1 MNNSNEAR
9 LKIAVFIDVDNISIG
24 VKQSMN
30 RNFDVGAV
38 LEAIKEKGEII
49 TKVAYGDWKRA
60 DDFSRAMTQHAIQMV
75 QRNATP
81 GGDKNGADI
90 ALALD
95 ALETAFTRPHIN
107 AFVIVGGDSDFIA
120 LVEKLKQYDKT
131 VFVVGG
137 RGFTS
142 IILQKNCH
150 EFISYENLVGAHTS
164 RKLTGRIQLSSPAT
178 LKNAMPLVRRA
189 LKILSDRE
197 VSPQL
202 GLLKSTLLQ
211 LDSTFSERDY
221 GVGSFRDFVQKLA
234 DAGYINLKQVDRSI
248 LVEMKESFKEQEN
261 AEDAVDL
268 ENESAETTAEIKEPS
283 AAPAET
289 ASADMDESHV
299 VPAET
304 TRETAETTETGE
316 AGEAAATVSAENAA
330 NMPTPLQSTDAGA
343 ALEELFRDSATKPHW
358 PLYVRT
364 FKQFLRAQQPP
375 FDERQYG
382 ISSTY
387 DLARQAQR
395 EGLFHIERNRQGI
408 LRIFPGERFPKPAQG
423 VEEIPA
429 EISPEISSGES
440 AYPVEISEE
449 MKERSAVTPVISTE
463 NAAGKAA
470 PETGVPEI
478 AVPET
483 VVAEVSLLTE
493 QLVERMET
501 TEIGIAENTA
511 SEPADSSVVKPKVKP
526 RTQRK
531 SAAATAK
538 ASKSATAAGKT
549 QNAPGKTQNAPGKTQ
564 NAPDKT
570 QNAPGKTQ
578 NAPGKTQNAPGKTQN
593 VPSKTQTTTKGKS
606 RKKKEE

>member
-150 EFISYENLVGAHTS
+150 EFISYENLVGVNTS
-164 RKLTGRIQLSSPAT
+164 RKLTGRIQLSSPST
-178 LKNAMPLVRRA
+178 LGNAMPLVRRA

-234 DAGYINLKQVDRSI
+234 DAGYIYLKQVDRSI
-248 LVEMKESFKEQEN
+248 LVEMKEGSREQEN
-261 AEDAVDL
+261 VEDSAEP
-268 ENESAETTAEIKEPS
+268 EKESAETAQADLREPV
-283 AAPAET
+283 AAPVEAG
-289 ASADMDESHV
+289 S
-299 VPAET
+299 
-304 TRETAETTETGE
+304 ETGE
-316 AGEAAATVSAENAA
+316 TGEPPAAAAPTDADVSAPMPAA
-330 NMPTPLQSTDAGA
+330 AASA
-343 ALEELFRDSATKPHW
+343 ALEELFRNSASKPHW
-358 PLYVRT
+358 PLYLRT
-364 FKQFLRAQQPP
+364 FKQFLRAQQPQ

-395 EGLFHIERNRQGI
+395 DGLFNIERNRQGI
-408 LRIFPGERFPKPAQG
+408 LRIFPGERFPKPAREA
-423 VEEIPA
+423 EEAAIPA
-429 EISPEISSGES
+429 SLEISADES
-440 AYPVEISEE
+440 AYPAEVHE
-449 MKERSAVTPVISTE
+449 KEFTGKRRESLTH
-463 NAAGKAA
+463 AAGQASGSDGHPETESAAESEHRRPAASGDAKETEAPHTAAAETAPERIKPAKKAA
-470 PETGVPEI
+470 
-478 AVPET
+478 
-483 VVAEVSLLTE
+483 
-493 QLVERMET
+493 
-501 TEIGIAENTA
+501 ENKGA
-511 SEPADSSVVKPKVKP
+511 GKKPKVKP
-526 RTQRK
+526 QPRRKPEAAAKPAKPARTAQ
-531 SAAATAK
+531 SAAPKPRTTVK
-538 ASKSATAAGKT
+538 GKT
-549 QNAPGKTQNAPGKTQ
+549 K
-564 NAPDKT
+564 
-570 QNAPGKTQ
+570 
-578 NAPGKTQNAPGKTQN
+578 
-593 VPSKTQTTTKGKS
+593 
-606 RKKKEE
+606 KKKE

>member
-1 MNNSNEAR
+1 MNNLNEAR
-9 LKIAVFIDVDNISIG
+9 LKIAVFIDLDNISIG

-131 VFVVGG
+131 VLVVGG

-150 EFISYENLVGAHTS
+150 EFISYENLVGVNTS

-178 LKNAMPLVRRA
+178 LENAMPLVRRA

-221 GVGSFRDFVQKLA
+221 VIGSFRDFVQKLA
-234 DAGYINLKQVDRSI
+234 DAGYIYLKQVDRSI
-248 LVEMKESFKEQEN
+248 IVEMKEGFKEQEN
-261 AEDAVDL
+261 TEDAADS
-268 ENESAETTAEIKEPS
+268 ENESAETTPTDIKESVAPS
-283 AAPAET
+283 AET
-289 ASADMDESHV
+289 APAIPENGELAAPLPSLPSSSSTSSP
-299 VPAET
+299 VPALNDANT
-304 TRETAETTETGE
+304 QTRQQPAD
-316 AGEAAATVSAENAA
+316 VS
-330 NMPTPLQSTDAGA
+330 A
-343 ALEELFRDSATKPHW
+343 ALEEFFRNSASKPHW
-358 PLYVRT
+358 PLYLRT
-364 FKQFLRAQQPP
+364 FKQFLRAQQPQ
-375 FDERQYG
+375 FDEKQYG

-395 EGLFHIERNRQGI
+395 DGLFNIERNRQGI
-408 LRIFPGERFPKPAQG
+408 LRIFPGERFPKPDQYT
-423 VEEIPA
+423 EESTA
-429 EISPEISSGES
+429 SASPEISTDKS
-440 AYPVEISEE
+440 AYPAEHQEEIKELPDTAPVVPTETAFVETTPETAFEPVLFADEQTEAAENAGTTESASTEAVSASD
-449 MKERSAVTPVISTE
+449 KTKAKSRTHRKPTAVTAAKTSKPAQ
-463 NAAGKAA
+463 NAA
-470 PETGVPEI
+470 
-478 AVPET
+478 
-483 VVAEVSLLTE
+483 
-493 QLVERMET
+493 RT
-501 TEIGIAENTA
+501 TH
-511 SEPADSSVVKPKVKP
+511 ADVKNK
-526 RTQRK
+526 Q
-531 SAAATAK
+531 SAARTTHADMKNKQSAARTTHADVK
-538 ASKSATAAGKT
+538 NKQSASDKRQTAAKGKT
-549 QNAPGKTQNAPGKTQ
+549 K
-564 NAPDKT
+564 
-570 QNAPGKTQ
+570 
-578 NAPGKTQNAPGKTQN
+578 
-593 VPSKTQTTTKGKS
+593 
-606 RKKKEE
+606 KKKEE